1 VKKVIALFLLA
12 VGIVYSELSSD
23 ALWQGYVAPGILFA
37 SLLYL
42 FWFKRFVV
50 LTTGIILL
58 DHINLESTSVLESI
72 IIPLFFLVCVTYIL
86 VTLPIYSFMDDDGSL
101 FDGDGGCDG
110 GGD

>member
-72 IIPLFFLVCVTYIL
+72 ILPLFFLVCVTYIL
-86 VTLPIYSFMDDDGSL
+86 VTLPIYSSMDDDSFL
-101 FDGDGGCDG
+101 DGGCDG